1 MIVHRRF
8 HSVLPM
14 KTFKVELSPKVE
26 SINQPHHVFMTISE
40 CIDIDD
46 CINHIHHNHPA
57 LQIESIKEVTND
69 TA

>member
-26 SINQPHHVFMTISE
+26 SVNQPHHVFMTISE
-40 CIDIDD
+40 CKDMDD